1 MRYQPTDRPDRGFIG
16 ENWSA
21 YFLRSLQVILQATH
35 GIVSGNPEFFYKAFG
50 ASSEEFYS
58 LLATPQHFI
67 FNREWYEIGDGKDEF
82 EEYKVQ
88 MRRLSNSEKEEL
100 IGELSKRTLGQFHT
114 IKFSNQKLNS
124 ILNFYLPLTHEEER
138 NIWNQKKDY
147 KNNNRS
153 ITSKYNS

>member
-1 MRYQPTDRPDRGFIG
+1 
-16 ENWSA
+16 
-21 YFLRSLQVILQATH
+21 
-35 GIVSGNPEFFYKAFG
+35 
-50 ASSEEFYS
+50 
-58 LLATPQHFI
+58 
-67 FNREWYEIGDGKDEF
+67 
-82 EEYKVQ
+82 

-138 NIWNQKKDY
+138 IIWNQKKDY

-153 ITSKYNS
+153 IASKYNS